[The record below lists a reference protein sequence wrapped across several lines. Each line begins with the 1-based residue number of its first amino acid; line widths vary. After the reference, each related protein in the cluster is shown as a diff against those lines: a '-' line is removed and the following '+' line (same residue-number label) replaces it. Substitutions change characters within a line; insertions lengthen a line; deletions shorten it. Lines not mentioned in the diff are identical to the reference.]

1 MMAVVAERGPPTGG
15 NNKGDL
21 GTFEGVVVLIDG
33 PRNNERFNQSGTGGS
48 FLFIAGKLCQGPGV
62 WQNELH
68 IPQQYRA
75 VARPESE
82 CRTIRGKGYRTD
94 RMDMP
99 EGGDSIACRQVP

>member
-1 MMAVVAERGPPTGG
+1 MTAKMTVAPG
-15 NNKGDL
+15 NGSPFLIEHRNHEGL
-21 GTFEGVVVLIDG
+21 G
-33 PRNNERFNQSGTGGS
+33 QGGS
-48 FLFIAGKLCQGPGV
+48 GGTLLFIAGDLGQGPGV